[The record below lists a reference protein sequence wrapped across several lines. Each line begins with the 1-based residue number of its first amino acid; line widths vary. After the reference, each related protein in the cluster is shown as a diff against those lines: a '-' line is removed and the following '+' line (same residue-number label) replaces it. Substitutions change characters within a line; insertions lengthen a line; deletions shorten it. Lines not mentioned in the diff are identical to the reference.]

1 MYMSVLVL
9 KNKSSEGP
17 GTLEDY
23 LLLKGLP
30 FKIVDLHG
38 ADRMPETEGF
48 DTLVMLGGPMSVN
61 DDILYIR
68 DEERLAT
75 GFMAA
80 GKKVFGICLGAQI
93 MAKALGSK
101 VYKGPATETGWHDI
115 TLCDK
120 GLSDPLMLELSTDP
134 LSEDSEKSFKV
145 FHWHG
150 ETFDIPRGADRLAF
164 SGLYP
169 NQAFKYGPNAYA
181 FQFHIEVSE
190 QMIYDWM
197 SGEDI
202 CMSELKA
209 ETGRLYDIYKKRAFA
224 FYGRFFG

>member
-1 MYMSVLVL
+1 MSVLIL
-9 KNKSSEGP
+9 KNTNTEGP
-17 GTLEDY
+17 GTLEDF

-30 FKIVDLHG
+30 YRIVDMQS
-38 ADRMPETEGF
+38 AESMPDTAGF

-61 DDILYIR
+61 DDIAYIR
-68 DEERLAT
+68 DEERLAN

-80 GKKVFGICLGAQI
+80 GKKVLGICLGAQI

-101 VYKGPATETGWHDI
+101 LYKGPATETGWHDI

-120 GLSDPLMLELSTDP
+120 GLSDP
-134 LSEDSEKSFKV
+134 
-145 FHWHG
+145 
-150 ETFDIPRGADRLAF
+150 
-164 SGLYP
+164 
-169 NQAFKYGPNAYA
+169 
-181 FQFHIEVSE
+181 

-202 CMSELKA
+202 CMNALNA

-224 FYGRFFG
+224 FYRRFFG